1 MPFVETVILSMWGV
15 VLRHSPG
22 ICDGSIVPL
31 SERSYT
37 AMEANWLSFN
47 GHFGVNTDETVGS

>member
-22 ICDGSIVPL
+22 ICDGCQRGPAQPWKLTGSV
-31 SERSYT
+31 S
-37 AMEANWLSFN
+37 
-47 GHFGVNTDETVGS
+47 TDTLV

>member
-1 MPFVETVILSMWGV
+1 MPFVETVVLSMWGV

-31 SERSYT
+31 SERSCT
-37 AMEANWLSFN
+37 AMEANRLSFK
-47 GHFGVNTDETVGS
+47 GDFGVNAD